1 MANIRRSPST
11 DIMRPF
17 FDTFFERM
25 GGPLRMPETDV
36 TETENEIRVSMDLPG
51 MQAEDIDV
59 ELENNVLTI
68 SGRRA
73 ETKEDNE
80 GRFQLAERRWGEF
93 SRSFVLPREVEGDE
107 INAQYKD
114 GVLTVSIPKSES
126 ARRRRISVGQSEQG
140 GTQVSSRTSTRGG
153 SSASRGG
160 TSTVRTGASEQ
171 NTTA

>member
-1 MANIRRSPST
+1 MANLRRSPST

-51 MQAEDIDV
+51 LRAEDIDV

-68 SGRRA
+68 SGERRE
-73 ETKEDNE
+73 ETHEHE

-93 SRSFVLPREVEGDE
+93 SRSFVLPREVEGDR
-107 INAQYKD
+107 INATYRD
-114 GVLTVSIPKSES
+114 GVLTVTIPKAES
-126 ARRRRISVGQSEQG
+126 ARRRRIQIGRSGETQ
-140 GTQVSSRTSTRGG
+140 QVSSRSTG
-153 SSASRGG
+153 SSSRSRSGTTEQASG
-160 TSTVRTGASEQ
+160 S
-171 NTTA
+171 

>member
-51 MQAEDIDV
+51 LRADDIDV

-68 SGRRA
+68 SGERR
-73 ETKEDNE
+73 EENQQNE

-93 SRSFVLPREVEGDE
+93 SRSFVLPREVEGDQ
-107 INAQYKD
+107 IDAQYRD
-114 GVLTVSIPKSES
+114 GVLTVTIPKAES
-126 ARRRRISVGQSEQG
+126 ARRRRIQVGKSGKAQ
-140 GTQVSSRTSTRGG
+140 QVSSRSTGSSTRDRSGTTEPTNG
-153 SSASRGG
+153 S
-160 TSTVRTGASEQ
+160 
-171 NTTA
+171 

>member
-36 TETENEIRVSMDLPG
+36 TETENEIRVTMDLPG
-51 MQAEDIDV
+51 MRAEDIDV

-68 SGRRA
+68 SGERRE
-73 ETKEDNE
+73 ETQENQ

-93 SRSFVLPREVEGDE
+93 SRSFVLPREVEGDK
-107 INAQYKD
+107 IDAQCKD
-114 GVLTVSIPKSES
+114 GVLTVAIPKAES
-126 ARRRRISVGQSEQG
+126 ARRRRIEVGQSGQAH
-140 GTQVSSRTSTRGG
+140 QVSSRSTGRSG
-153 SSASRGG
+153 SSTG
-160 TSTVRTGASEQ
+160 TGSSEQ
-171 NTTA
+171 TG

>member
-1 MANIRRSPST
+1 MANLRRSPST

-51 MQAEDIDV
+51 MRADDIDV

-68 SGRRA
+68 SGERR
-73 ETKEDNE
+73 EEHSERDE

-93 SRSFVLPREVEGDE
+93 SRSFVLPREVEGDK
-107 INAQYKD
+107 IDAQYRD
-114 GVLTVSIPKSES
+114 GVLTVTIPKAES
-126 ARRRRISVGQSEQG
+126 ARRRRIQIGQSGETQ
-140 GTQVSSRTSTRGG
+140 QVSSRSTGG
-153 SSASRGG
+153 SGRGHTG
-160 TSTVRTGASEQ
+160 TTEPTSGS
-171 NTTA
+171 